1 MKKLFYS
8 LLTLPMLAVACGE
21 PIDTPVDE
29 PKQATLELTSADV
42 VEFGAEGG
50 QGTINFVYEG
60 VGADVNDNASITTGE
75 VLAVECVAEWITVDA
90 EVEALSSAIIFEIAA
105 NETEEAR
112 EATIKASINAL
123 SFEVTVKQA
132 AKENGNDN
140 PDVPKDE
147 FVEGWAINGTMNDW
161 AKAEATALTEDG
173 DYFVVKGFE
182 LAEGDNFNFILNGG
196 EKNYGGNGQPA
207 EPNYVYD
214 AKSWGSNIS
223 VTEAGVYDIYL
234 SADLKN
240 YYIMSEGVSP
250 AEAEVPLKPGEKR
263 WSIKGD
269 IKGAENVE
277 ISLAKDSKYFTKKNL
292 EFSGEAAFYIFCNS
306 EEAYGIKA
314 GTEFVVE
321 EAATIV
327 KDGDAIKVNAVEG
340 QKYDLYYLYKENG
353 VSKLWLMPAGQ
364 YPVVWELVSGGYMPY
379 GNFLCYFVSEDVEL
393 TLDFTA
399 GVPVQNYV
407 MPEGVYHV
415 QDTENTGY
423 CFDLQYCQAKVRGF
437 KTMLMDG
444 TMTVKH
450 ENGKYDIFID
460 MRTPQL
466 DILKMHWVGEFAFD
480 SYFQMMGGLPI
491 SNPAN

>member
-1 MKKLFYS
+1 M
-8 LLTLPMLAVACGE
+8 
-21 PIDTPVDE
+21 
-29 PKQATLELTSADV
+29 
-42 VEFGAEGG
+42 
-50 QGTINFVYEG
+50 
-60 VGADVNDNASITTGE
+60 
-75 VLAVECVAEWITVDA
+75 
-90 EVEALSSAIIFEIAA
+90 
-105 NETEEAR
+105 
-112 EATIKASINAL
+112 
-123 SFEVTVKQA
+123 
-132 AKENGNDN
+132 
-140 PDVPKDE
+140 
-147 FVEGWAINGTMNDW
+147 
-161 AKAEATALTEDG
+161 
-173 DYFVVKGFE
+173 
-182 LAEGDNFNFILNGG
+182 
-196 EKNYGGNGQPA
+196 
-207 EPNYVYD
+207 
-214 AKSWGSNIS
+214 
-223 VTEAGVYDIYL
+223 YDIYL

-269 IKGAENVE
+269 IKGFENVE

-407 MPEGVYHV
+407 MPEGVYYV
-415 QDTENTGY
+415 QDTEETGY

-480 SYFQMMGGLPI
+480 QYFQMMGGQPI
-491 SNPAN
+491 NNPAN

>member
-1 MKKLFYS
+1 MKKFLYS
-8 LLTLPMLAVACGE
+8 LLVLPMLLVACGE
-21 PIDTPVDE
+21 KKEQTPAPE
-29 PKQATLELTSADV
+29 PTTPKFELTSEASMAFD
-42 VEFGAEGG
+42 AEGG
-50 QGTINFVYEG
+50 EGAITFVYDFTD
-60 VGADVNDNASITTGE
+60 ADVAMVNVACD
-75 VLAVECVAEWITVDA
+75 AEWI
-90 EVEALSSAIIFEIAA
+90 EVTYEVAANAASFTFAVAA

-112 EATIKASINAL
+112 ETVIKASVQEL
-123 SFEVTVKQA
+123 FFEVTIKQA
-132 AKENGNDN
+132 GAENGGNQGGEPSED
-140 PDVPKDE
+140 PEV
-147 FVEGWAINGTMNDW
+147 VEGWAINGTMNDW
-161 AKAEATALTEDG
+161 AKAEATAMTEEDG
-173 DYFVVKGFE
+173 YFVVKGFE
-182 LAEGDNFNFILNGG
+182 LAAEDNFNFIYNGT
-196 EKNYGGNGQPA
+196 EKSYGGNGQPA
-207 EPNYVYD
+207 EPNFVYD

-223 VTEAGVYDIYL
+223 VTEAGTYDVYL

-240 YYIMSEGVSP
+240 YYIMHEGVTP
-250 AEAEVPLKPGEKR
+250 AEAEEPLKPGEKR

-269 IKGAENVE
+269 IKGFENVE

-306 EEAYGIKA
+306 EEAYGVSA
-314 GTEFVVE
+314 GSELVVE
-321 EAATIV
+321 EAAAIV
-327 KDGDAIKVNAVEG
+327 KDGNAIKVNAVEG

-407 MPEGVYHV
+407 MPEGVYYV

-480 SYFQMMGGLPI
+480 QYFQMMGGQPI
-491 SNPAN
+491 NNPAN